1 MTVSEIKPGSR
12 RGVLIWLVI
21 SQLLAVSSLVPWLG
35 FAYYTY
41 HLLLN
46 GVTAAWDAIFVGFT
60 LVYPVIVIGSAIL
73 AWFFYRAHKDR
84 LAVIVTSIFLVGPIF
99 FLVTVYA
106 T

>member
-1 MTVSEIKPGSR
+1 VTVPGTKPGSR

-21 SQLLAVSSLVPWLG
+21 SQILAVGSLIPWLG

-41 HLLLN
+41 HLLFN

-60 LVYPVIVIGSAIL
+60 LAYPVVVIGSAIL
-73 AWFFYRAHKDR
+73 AWLFYRAHKDR
-84 LAVIVTSIFLVGPIF
+84 LAVIVSSIFLVGPIF
-99 FLVTVYA
+99 FFVTVYA